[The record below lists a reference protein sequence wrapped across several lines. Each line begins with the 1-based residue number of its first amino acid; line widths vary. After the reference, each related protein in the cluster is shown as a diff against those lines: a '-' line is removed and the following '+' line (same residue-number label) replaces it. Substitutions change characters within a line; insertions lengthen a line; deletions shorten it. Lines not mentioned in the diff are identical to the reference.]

1 MVTFKNYTEKSKS
14 NFKLPDF
21 LYSTPGAPSSTEWW
35 NTTDCEDTL
44 KSNLKSRDSKLVL
57 EKYGYL
63 DNPISYEYN
72 STGFRSNEFDKGKG
86 LVTLG
91 CSFTFGTGLHLEEVW
106 GSKLAE
112 KLKLPL
118 YNLGSAGTSINT
130 SYRLLLTYLDKIDI
144 HTVALLGPNNLRT
157 EQIGKIYKSP
167 TAVEER
173 DHIFNLGPWDQVHLE
188 DPKHDKEYNFVEKY
202 KKSFFLNEPNYLL
215 NYSSNLNAIRYLCL
229 KNHIRFVYIY
239 IEDVRDYLNYVLY
252 NNQDIHLTGLCKARD
267 LSHWSRETHSFI
279 ADLFFNSIHMKDT
292 SYNLSDYG
300 ITSIY

>member
-91 CSFTFGTGLHLEEVW
+91 CYFW
-106 GSKLAE
+106 
-112 KLKLPL
+112 
-118 YNLGSAGTSINT
+118 N
-130 SYRLLLTYLDKIDI
+130 R
-144 HTVALLGPNNLRT
+144 
-157 EQIGKIYKSP
+157 
-167 TAVEER
+167 
-173 DHIFNLGPWDQVHLE
+173 
-188 DPKHDKEYNFVEKY
+188 
-202 KKSFFLNEPNYLL
+202 
-215 NYSSNLNAIRYLCL
+215 SS
-229 KNHIRFVYIY
+229 
-239 IEDVRDYLNYVLY
+239 
-252 NNQDIHLTGLCKARD
+252 
-267 LSHWSRETHSFI
+267 SRRS
-279 ADLFFNSIHMKDT
+279 M
-292 SYNLSDYG
+292 G
-300 ITSIY
+300 